1 MIFNKDN
8 TIKDIIEK
16 LNDSNLKSISFNIN
30 SIING
35 AIDITMIT
43 KNNYHI
49 RKVVSLEELYKTD
62 FQIIEYLTE
71 SMTHELSIFDKGYK
85 NNEI

>member
-30 SIING
+30 SIVSG
-35 AIDITMIT
+35 TIDITMIT

-71 SMTHELSIFDKGYK
+71 SMTHELSIFDKEYK
-85 NNEI
+85 

>member
-30 SIING
+30 SIVSG
-35 AIDITMIT
+35 AMDITMIT

-49 RKVVSLEELYKTD
+49 RKVISLEELYKTD

-71 SMTHELSIFDKGYK
+71 SMTHELSIFDKEYK
-85 NNEI
+85 

>member
-16 LNDSNLKSISFNIN
+16 LYDSNLKSISFNIN
-30 SIING
+30 SIVSG

-49 RKVVSLEELYKTD
+49 RKVISSEELYKTD
-62 FQIIEYLTE
+62 FQIIEYITE
-71 SMTHELSIFDKGYK
+71 SMTHELSIFDKEYK
-85 NNEI
+85 

>member
-30 SIING
+30 SIVSE

-71 SMTHELSIFDKGYK
+71 SMTHELSIFDKEYK
-85 NNEI
+85 